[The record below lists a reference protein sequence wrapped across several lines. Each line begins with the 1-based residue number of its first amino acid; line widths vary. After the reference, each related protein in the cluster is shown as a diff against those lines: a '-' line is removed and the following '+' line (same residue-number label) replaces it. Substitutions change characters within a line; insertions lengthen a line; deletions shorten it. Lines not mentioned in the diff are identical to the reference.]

1 MATDAPLD
9 ASARAVANPIPR
21 EPPVTNATLPESEAI
36 KFSRLLHSSLVLILP
51 ATSFP
56 SASAGFSPQAYADGI
71 KTSEPQSRILHVL
84 VSTVCIIGAGELGG
98 ATAHALARHECVSR
112 VILIDVSAGVAAGK
126 ALDILQAGAVDGSH
140 THLEGSA
147 DLSRVVGAAVCVIA
161 DRSGRTSN
169 EWQGDEGLGL
179 LNRVAPYTGDAPL
192 VFAGPS
198 QADLLLAAAREAHLR
213 RERLIGSAP
222 EALLGAVKSMAALE
236 AQCSPAE
243 IGLTVLGAP
252 PRGFVVPWSEASI
265 GGHALERVLTQVQLS
280 RIEARLPH
288 LWPPGPHAL
297 GLAAAR
303 VAEAL
308 VTSSRRTY
316 SIFTILGGEFGA
328 RGRVGVLPALLSSR
342 GIVAT
347 RVPALNTRERVQVE
361 NALG

>member
-1 MATDAPLD
+1 M
-9 ASARAVANPIPR
+9 
-21 EPPVTNATLPESEAI
+21 
-36 KFSRLLHSSLVLILP
+36 
-51 ATSFP
+51 
-56 SASAGFSPQAYADGI
+56 
-71 KTSEPQSRILHVL
+71 
-84 VSTVCIIGAGELGG
+84 STVCIIGAGELGG
-98 ATAHALARHECVSR
+98 ATAYALARHEHIRR
-112 VILIDVSAGVAAGK
+112 VILIDDAAGVAAGK

-161 DRSGRTSN
+161 DRSGRTSS
-169 EWQGDEGLGL
+169 EWQGDEGLAL
-179 LNRVAPYTGDAPL
+179 LNRLAPYAGDAPL

-198 QADLLLAAAREAHLR
+198 QASLVLAAAREVHIR

-222 EALLGAVKSMAALE
+222 EALCGAVKSMVALE
-236 AQCSPAE
+236 AQCSPTE
-243 IGLTVLGAP
+243 IGLTLLGAP

-280 RIEARLPH
+280 RIEGRVAH

-303 VAEAL
+303 VAEA
-308 VTSSRRTY
+308 VITSSRRAFSVLTV
-316 SIFTILGGEFGA
+316 LGGEFGA
-328 RGRVGVLPALLSSR
+328 RDRVGVLPARLSTQ
-342 GIVAT
+342 GIVET